1 VDAVPGGARMRYVV
15 PAEVRGEV
23 WHAVHGRASGDGVLA
38 VRREAWVR
46 GWHVVL
52 AQTWFEVWNV
62 APGRAR
68 NGVLFSLAGRA
79 GNAVSDALSRHVM
92 AHDAMAQ
99 DAMAASRHVMA
110 HDAMAQDAMAASRHV
125 MVRDAV
131 LRDAMAQDAMAASRD
146 AVLREAMARDAMA
159 ASRHVMA
166 QDVMAVLRDAMACV
180 LIWVCRKGTVVQELL
195 ADAMWSWEPDRLRP
209 GVCQVSSA
217 RRIRPVQGAE
227 ASRHGGVSAPTRDAF
242 HARGGILREREN
254 NCGKRSDRASL
265 QFLLCRT
272 KTLAP

>member
-1 VDAVPGGARMRYVV
+1 MRYVV

-23 WHAVHGRASGDGVLA
+23 WHAVHGRASGEGVLA

-62 APGRAR
+62 APGRVR

-92 AHDAMAQ
+92 A
-99 DAMAASRHVMA
+99 
-110 HDAMAQDAMAASRHV
+110 
-125 MVRDAV
+125 
-131 LRDAMAQDAMAASRD
+131 
-146 AVLREAMARDAMA
+146 

-166 QDVMAVLRDAMACV
+166 QDVMAVLRDAMVYV

-209 GVCQVSSA
+209 GVCQVLSA

>member
-79 GNAVSDALSRHVM
+79 RNAVSDAL
-92 AHDAMAQ
+92 
-99 DAMAASRHVMA
+99 SRHVMA

-131 LRDAMAQDAMAASRD
+131 LRDAMAQ
-146 AVLREAMARDAMA
+146 DAMA

-209 GVCQVSSA
+209 GVCQVLSA

>member
-79 GNAVSDALSRHVM
+79 RNAVSDAL
-92 AHDAMAQ
+92 
-99 DAMAASRHVMA
+99 SRHVMA

-166 QDVMAVLRDAMACV
+166 QDVMAVLRDAMVYV

-272 KTLAP
+272 KTLVP

>member
-1 VDAVPGGARMRYVV
+1 
-15 PAEVRGEV
+15 
-23 WHAVHGRASGDGVLA
+23 L
-38 VRREAWVR
+38 
-46 GWHVVL
+46 
-52 AQTWFEVWNV
+52 
-62 APGRAR
+62 
-68 NGVLFSLAGRA
+68 
-79 GNAVSDALSRHVM
+79 
-92 AHDAMAQ
+92 
-99 DAMAASRHVMA
+99 SRHVMA

-131 LRDAMAQDAMAASRD
+131 LRDAMAQDAMAASR
-146 AVLREAMARDAMA
+146 
-159 ASRHVMA
+159 HVMA
-166 QDVMAVLRDAMACV
+166 QDVMAVLRDAMVYV

-209 GVCQVSSA
+209 GVCQVLSA

>member
-23 WHAVHGRASGDGVLA
+23 WHAVHGRASGEGVLA

-62 APGRAR
+62 APGRVR

-79 GNAVSDALSRHVM
+79 GNAVSDALLRHVM
-92 AHDAMAQ
+92 AHDA
-99 DAMAASRHVMA
+99 V
-110 HDAMAQDAMAASRHV
+110 
-125 MVRDAV
+125 
-131 LRDAMAQDAMAASRD
+131 AQDAMAASRD

-159 ASRHVMA
+159 ASRHLMA
-166 QDVMAVLRDAMACV
+166 QDVMAVLRDAMVYV

-195 ADAMWSWEPDRLRP
+195 ADAMWSWEPDLLRP
-209 GVCQVSSA
+209 GACQVLSA